1 MRAPLWGGRVAV
13 TVVAAA
19 TLAATACSS
28 SSSKTTSTT
37 AASSGSTAAGSPTTA
52 SGGSNG
58 GATAPGVTA
67 TEIRVAGIEA
77 KALWAGSELGAV
89 ARFNR
94 ENAAG
99 GVYGRKITLV
109 ETADDKLDPTTD
121 VQETKRLVAQDNIF
135 AVVPIM
141 TIVFQGGTYLADQ
154 QIPFF
159 GWGISPSFCGNKW
172 GFGITGCVVQS
183 DPKLGTS
190 SLPIMAARM
199 LKKDPS
205 GLAMAQIAEDT
216 AAAAG
221 SLAVVENTATR
232 VGSKTVYS
240 QAPIPAPP
248 ATVGDFTPYVQ
259 AIMHSNNGG
268 PPDYVLLLLASPS
281 NILGMQKGLQNAG
294 FTGPI
299 INTLTYSP
307 QLVAA
312 SKGGTV
318 YVQAAPIEAAATTP
332 PVQQMI
338 NDMKLVQPNAP
349 VNLFQEYGY
358 WQADMFIQ
366 SLKAAGPHL
375 TRAGLEAAAEK
386 MTYAVKDTIG
396 PTTYPAAMEQP
407 GVCGDLVTSNGT
419 SYDISLAYNCAT
431 LP

>member
-1 MRAPLWGGRVAV
+1 V
-13 TVVAAA
+13 T
-19 TLAATACSS
+19 S
-28 SSSKTTSTT
+28 
-37 AASSGSTAAGSPTTA
+37 
-52 SGGSNG
+52 
-58 GATAPGVTA
+58 

-77 KALWAGSELGAV
+77 KSLWAGTEVGAQ

-94 ENAAG
+94 ENQAG
-99 GVYGRKITLV
+99 GVYGRKINLV

-121 VQETKRLVAQDNIF
+121 VQETKRIVAQDNIF
-135 AVVPIM
+135 AVTPVM
-141 TIVFQGGTYLADQ
+141 TITFGGGTYLASE

-159 GWGISPSFCGNKW
+159 GWGISPQFCGNKW

-199 LKKDPS
+199 LNKPTQ

-216 AAAAG
+216 AAASG
-221 SLAVVENTATR
+221 SLAVVENTATQ

-259 AIMHSNNGG
+259 AIMKSNNGG

-318 YVQAAPIEAAATTP
+318 YVQAAPIEAASTTP
-332 PVQQMI
+332 PVAQMI
-338 NDMKLVQPNAP
+338 SDIQQVQPASSP
-349 VNLFQEYGY
+349 ISLYEEYGY

-366 SLKAAGPHL
+366 ALKLAGKDL
-375 TRAGLEAAAEK
+375 TRASLQAAAYK
-386 MTYAVKDTIG
+386 MTYQEPNTIG
-396 PTTYPAAMEQP
+396 PTTYPAASEQP
-407 GVCGDLVTSNGT
+407 GVCGDLVTSDGT
-419 SYDISLAYNCAT
+419 KYAISLAYNCAYVNK
-431 LP
+431 

>member
-1 MRAPLWGGRVAV
+1 MRAPLWGGKVAV

-19 TLAATACSS
+19 ALAATACSS

-37 AASSGSTAAGSPTTA
+37 AGTTGSTAAGSPATA

-58 GATAPGVTA
+58 GATAPGVTG

-109 ETADDKLDPTTD
+109 ETGDDKLDPTTD

-141 TIVFQGGTYLADQ
+141 TIVFQGGTYLSDQ

-205 GLAMAQIAEDT
+205 TLTMAQIAEDT

-221 SLAVVENTATR
+221 SLAVVQNTATR
-232 VGSKTVYS
+232 VNTKTVYS

-307 QLVAA
+307 QLVQA

-318 YVQAAPIEAAATTP
+318 YVQAAPIEAASTTP

-338 NDMKLVQPNAP
+338 EDMKQVQPNAP

-366 SLKAAGPHL
+366 ALKAAGPKL

-419 SYDISLAYNCAT
+419 TYDISLAYNCAT